1 MSEHQSMSCKV
12 KWFNPLKGFGFLLP
26 EDNGPDILLHQ
37 NVLRNAGQSTLAE
50 GIRLDVIVVDIDG
63 RRQAAAITALYPN
76 PTKSLPRL
84 AQFADLSQEDLEA
97 IPYQPSRV
105 KWFDEAKGI
114 GFANVFKS
122 TVDVFI
128 HIEVLYRSGLT
139 SLQPG
144 EAIAMRVLDGDRG
157 LIAVQLTDWA

>member
-1 MSEHQSMSCKV
+1 MSCKV
-12 KWFNPLKGFGFLLP
+12 KWFNPLKGFGFLVP
-26 EDNGPDILLHQ
+26 DDNGSDILLHQ
-37 NVLRNAGQSTLAE
+37 NVLRKAGQSTIAE
-50 GIRLDVIVVDIDG
+50 GIELDVDVVVIEG
-63 RRQAAAITALYPN
+63 RRQATAITALYPN
-76 PTKSLPRL
+76 PTRSLPRL

-105 KWFDEAKGI
+105 KWFDETKGI

-122 TVDVFI
+122 TKDVFI
-128 HIEVLYRSGLT
+128 HVEVLHRSGLT

-144 EAIAMRVLDGDRG
+144 EAIAVRVLDGDRG